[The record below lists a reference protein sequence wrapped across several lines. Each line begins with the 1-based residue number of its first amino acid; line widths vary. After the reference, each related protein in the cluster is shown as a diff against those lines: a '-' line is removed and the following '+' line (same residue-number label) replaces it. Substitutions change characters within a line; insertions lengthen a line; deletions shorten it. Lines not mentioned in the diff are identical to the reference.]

1 MDEQIGRILDALDA
15 SGQADNTYVFFTADH
30 GLAVGHHGLFGKQN
44 LYDHS
49 TRVPFMAVGPGIKSN
64 AKISAPIYLQDIMAT
79 SLDLAGVEKPDHVDF
94 HSIMPLLTGT
104 TTASPYG
111 SVYGAYLGLQRS
123 IVMNERKLILYPKIS
138 KARLYNLKND
148 PLEMND
154 LAGKPKQQRLMKRMY
169 RQLLSM
175 QRSLGDSLDL
185 EAAFSEW

>member
-1 MDEQIGRILDALDA
+1 
-15 SGQADNTYVFFTADH
+15 
-30 GLAVGHHGLFGKQN
+30 VGHHGLFGKQN

>member
-1 MDEQIGRILDALDA
+1 
-15 SGQADNTYVFFTADH
+15 
-30 GLAVGHHGLFGKQN
+30 
-44 LYDHS
+44 
-49 TRVPFMAVGPGIKSN
+49 
-64 AKISAPIYLQDIMAT
+64 
-79 SLDLAGVEKPDHVDF
+79 
-94 HSIMPLLTGT
+94 
-104 TTASPYG
+104 
-111 SVYGAYLGLQRS
+111 
-123 IVMNERKLILYPKIS
+123 MNERKLILYPKIS